1 MTFTL
6 EDRLTFTLEDRV
18 STKKLTV
25 SFSRDKTLILW
36 CNISHFHHQKVKYQ
50 MSVLVQQ
57 QTSFHFPI
65 QAPCTSILSLRCLM
79 KNPVW
84 TAGLCDGGSSV
95 LFTVLSPAPARTPGT
110 REMPKYLLDVER
122 LSWKEV
128 TREKT
133 TREKEQTVVHF
144 QLWLCQLLDMRP
156 RLPVLSHCFSGLVQ
170 QLRASEPAVTASS
183 RCRGGSSVN
192 GCY

>member
-36 CNISHFHHQKVKYQ
+36 CNISHFHHQKVKYP

-79 KNPVW
+79 KNQSEQLGSVM
-84 TAGLCDGGSSV
+84 GG
-95 LFTVLSPAPARTPGT
+95 ARF
-110 REMPKYLLDVER
+110 YLLCCLQHLPGRLVHER
-122 LSWKEV
+122 CLSICWMLNDYLERKWQRKKQRGRKNKPWS
-128 TREKT
+128 T
-133 TREKEQTVVHF
+133 F
-144 QLWLCQLLDMRP
+144 NCG
-156 RLPVLSHCFSGLVQ
+156 S
-170 QLRASEPAVTASS
+170 AS
-183 RCRGGSSVN
+183 
-192 GCY
+192 Y